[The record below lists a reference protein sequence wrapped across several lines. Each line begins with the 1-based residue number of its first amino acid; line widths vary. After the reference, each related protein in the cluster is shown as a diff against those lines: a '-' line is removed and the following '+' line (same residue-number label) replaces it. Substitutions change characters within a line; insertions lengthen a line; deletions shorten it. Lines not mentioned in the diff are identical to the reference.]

1 MIERF
6 GFILARSKQSIQL
19 FWIRTPTLDFL
30 TNLKAIILLNLMT
43 KGHKNF
49 GAAGLH
55 DFREKIKIKKKT
67 NAREWLSFDIPT
79 AKVTLHKMNFECMYT
94 YSRQLK
100 KSVTT
105 YVLLLVKIKICTFK
119 ADLEEP
125 LCTLVFYM

>member
-30 TNLKAIILLNLMT
+30 TNLKAIILLNIMT

-55 DFREKIKIKKKT
+55 DFREKIKIKKK
-67 NAREWLSFDIPT
+67 N
-79 AKVTLHKMNFECMYT
+79 ECPWMIEFWHPYC
-94 YSRQLK
+94 K
-100 KSVTT
+100 G
-105 YVLLLVKIKICTFK
+105 
-119 ADLEEP
+119 DLA
-125 LCTLVFYM
+125 

>member
-30 TNLKAIILLNLMT
+30 TNLKAIILLNIMT

-55 DFREKIKIKKKT
+55 NFREKIKIKKKRMPENDWVLT
-67 NAREWLSFDIPT
+67 SLLQRWL
-79 AKVTLHKMNFECMYT
+79 C
-94 YSRQLK
+94 
-100 KSVTT
+100 
-105 YVLLLVKIKICTFK
+105 IKWILNVCILIV
-119 ADLEEP
+119 DS
-125 LCTLVFYM
+125 

>member
-1 MIERF
+1 
-6 GFILARSKQSIQL
+6 
-19 FWIRTPTLDFL
+19 
-30 TNLKAIILLNLMT
+30 MT
-43 KGHKNF
+43 QGHKNF

-79 AKVTLHKMNFECMYT
+79 AKVTLHKMNFECMY
-94 YSRQLK
+94 SRQLK